1 MRGEALIDTG
11 AILALLDASDPW
23 HGDCAAAV
31 RGIELPLVTTAAVV
45 TEALHFLIDH
55 RLPRAWRFFRSPTI
69 TLLPIGNDDLPDL
82 ERLMTK
88 YADRPMDFADA
99 MLVRLAE
106 REGHPHRRPRF
117 RDLPHRRTQ
126 GVPDP
131 AEATGRRRDGMSA
144 TYDGARSR

>member
-31 RGIELPLVTTAAVV
+31 RGIELPLVTSAAVV

-99 MLVRLAE
+99 TLVRLAE
-106 REGHPHRRPRF
+106 REGLTTILTVDRDFEVYRIGGRKAF
-117 RDLPHRRTQ
+117 RVLPKR
-126 GVPDP
+126 
-131 AEATGRRRDGMSA
+131 
-144 TYDGARSR
+144 